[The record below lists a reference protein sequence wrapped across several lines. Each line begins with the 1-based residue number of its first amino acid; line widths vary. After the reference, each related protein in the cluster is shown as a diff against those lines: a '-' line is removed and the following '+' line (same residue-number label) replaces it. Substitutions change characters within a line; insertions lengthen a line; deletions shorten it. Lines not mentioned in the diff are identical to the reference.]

1 MYCLYIF
8 KTNRYISPSQPT
20 STVHLNFKESVNQ
33 LGKNNLKNVVIF
45 DLDETLIHS
54 LSLYEEMG
62 QEGK

>member
-8 KTNRYISPSQPT
+8 KTNRYISHSYEPAF
-20 STVHLNFKESVNQ
+20 TVNVNLKGSGNQ
-33 LGKNNLKNVVIF
+33 LGKNNVKNVVIF

-62 QEGK
+62 E

>member
-8 KTNRYISPSQPT
+8 KTNRYISHSYEPT
-20 STVHLNFKESVNQ
+20 ATVNLNLKSNGNQ
-33 LGKNNLKNVVIF
+33 LGKSNAKNVVIF

-62 QEGK
+62 